1 VGVRVCPVGIDIRD
15 GLQYECIGCAACID
29 ACDDIMD
36 KMGYPRGLIRYTTEG
51 ALEKD
56 YPESK
61 IPRRML
67 RPRVLGYGA
76 VLAAV
81 AVGLV
86 IGLLLRQDVHID
98 IIKDRGV
105 MVRQNQDGWLEN
117 AYNLRIS
124 NTGEHAKILTASVSG
139 LEDIKITGLPEG
151 GLRVDGNDSV
161 SIPVQVAV
169 LPDYAERGSNPI
181 VFTFRYADAEK
192 PDEAETITTKST
204 FTGE

>member
-1 VGVRVCPVGIDIRD
+1 
-15 GLQYECIGCAACID
+15 
-29 ACDDIMD
+29 
-36 KMGYPRGLIRYTTEG
+36 
-51 ALEKD
+51 
-56 YPESK
+56 
-61 IPRRML
+61 ML

-76 VLAAV
+76 VLAVV
-81 AVGLV
+81 AVGLAV
-86 IGLLLRQDVHID
+86 GLLLRQDVHID

-124 NTGEHAKILTASVSG
+124 NTGERAKILTASVSG

-151 GLRVDGNDSV
+151 GLRVGGNDSI

-181 VFTFRYADAEK
+181 VFTFRYADTEK
-192 PDEAETITTKST
+192 PAEADTITTKST